1 MRSIACLSAL
11 PLIALSL
18 ALAGCGSSAPQQTP
32 VVINTPPPV
41 TAAVPPAPPSTPAD
55 SGLVTQCQSLF
66 ARTLGSQPVNYASP
80 AVASAGGSTTIH
92 LAAQPL
98 DMPQTPPIQ
107 YTCSFSGTAL
117 TSAGAS

>member
-11 PLIALSL
+11 PLLVLPL
-18 ALAGCGSSAPQQTP
+18 ALAACGSDRPQQTP

-55 SGLVTQCQSLF
+55 SGLVSECQNLF
-66 ARTLGSQPVNYASP
+66 ARTLGDQPVNYASP

-92 LAAQPL
+92 LAARSL
-98 DMPQTPPIQ
+98 AMPQTPPIQ
-107 YTCSFSGTAL
+107 YSCSFSGTAL
-117 TSAGAS
+117 TSAGPS